1 MTKMQFKIR
10 PEHSMI
16 AGLCLWFSA
25 FVVPLILGDI
35 AVFDDLDERLF
46 HLPTIQRFASQLPTP
61 DLSDYD
67 SATTPLYHLVLS
79 AIAMVIGDG
88 ITGLRVANLA
98 ISLATLVVAW
108 RVMRAWGPPLS
119 ATLFTGVLAA
129 SPYFIG
135 PAARLS
141 TDNAALLGVFAA
153 IGLMTPE
160 RAKPRTATLAITVA
174 LLTRQL
180 HAWLIGL
187 MLWRAIRD
195 QDNRLRWLA
204 LTTVPVLALGAFVAA
219 WGGLTPPSFAK
230 GHTAG
235 LNIDTLVFKL
245 GILGLYGGFFLP
257 WLWPI
262 IRLEKQKI
270 SAAVGVSLVLLWAI
284 YLPYQADPNRWGGA
298 IWQIAARTP
307 ELFSVPLSFWV
318 LVPAGAAIL
327 TAIGLSGSR
336 GRYLVLCVGLWTLA
350 GLASARAYQKY
361 SDPTILFVLGMAA
374 QHLPQPRRWA
384 WCAPGLLML
393 GLIAVDLARFYG

>member
-1 MTKMQFKIR
+1 
-10 PEHSMI
+10 MI

-79 AIAMVIGDG
+79 AIAAVFGDG
-88 ITGLRVANLA
+88 ITGLRVANLT
-98 ISLATLVVAW
+98 ISLATLVVVW
-108 RVMRAWGPPLS
+108 RVLRAWGPPLS
-119 ATLFTGVLAA
+119 ATLFTGILAA

-153 IGLMTPE
+153 IGLMTPD
-160 RAKPRTATLAITVA
+160 RAKPRSATLATTLT

-195 QDNRLRWLA
+195 QDQRQRWLA
-204 LTTVPVLALGAFVAA
+204 LTTVPVLALGAFVVA

-245 GILGLYGGFFLP
+245 GVLGLYGGFFLP

-270 SAAVGVSLVLLWAI
+270 SAAVGVSLALLWAI
-284 YLPYQADPNRWGGA
+284 HLPYQADPNRWGGA
-298 IWQIAARTP
+298 IWQFAARTP

-318 LVPAGAAIL
+318 LVPAGAAVL

-336 GRYLVLCVGLWTLA
+336 GRYLVICVCLWTLA

-384 WCAPGLLML
+384 WCAPVLLML
-393 GLIAVDLARFYG
+393 GLLAVDLARFYG